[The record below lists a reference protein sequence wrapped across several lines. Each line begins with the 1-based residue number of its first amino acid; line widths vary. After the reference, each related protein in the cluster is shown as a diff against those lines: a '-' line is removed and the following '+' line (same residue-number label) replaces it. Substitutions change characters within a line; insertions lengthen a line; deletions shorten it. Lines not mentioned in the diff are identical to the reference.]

1 MLLTPLKDITMK
13 LRHIAATLLAVTFAS
28 PIFAAPQVYQ
38 FDKAHTNIIFFI
50 SHLGFS
56 NMEGEF
62 KKFDGTLNFD
72 PDNLA
77 GSSVQVSIQVDGVE
91 TDVPKLNEHLQKAE
105 FFNAAQFP
113 SMDFASTAVTV
124 VGDNQL
130 TVTGNLTLLGVSKPV
145 TMDVLLNKA
154 GPHPFSKAPAA
165 GFSATT
171 TIKRSDFGMTA
182 MAGMLGE
189 EVSIRIE
196 TEAQVA
202 K

>member
-1 MLLTPLKDITMK
+1 MTI
-13 LRHIAATLLAVTFAS
+13 RSIAATLLAASLAS
-28 PIFAAPQVYQ
+28 PVFAAPQVYQ

-72 PDNLA
+72 PENIA
-77 GSSVQVSIQVDGVE
+77 ASSVQVSIQVDGVA
-91 TDVPKLNEHLQKAE
+91 TDVPALDEHLQKPD

-124 VGDNQL
+124 ASDNHL

-145 TMDVLLNKA
+145 TLDVLLNKA

-171 TIKRSDFGMTA
+171 TIKRSDFGMNF
-182 MAGMLGE
+182 MQGMLGD

>member
-1 MLLTPLKDITMK
+1 MTFRP
-13 LRHIAATLLAVTFAS
+13 IAALLLAATFVS
-28 PIFAAPQVYQ
+28 PVFAAPQVYQ

-50 SHLGFS
+50 NHLGFS

-72 PDNLA
+72 PENIPA
-77 GSSVQVSIQVDGVE
+77 SSVQVSIQVEGVE

-113 SMDFASTAVTV
+113 TMDFASTAVSVT
-124 VGDNQL
+124 GENQL
-130 TVTGNLTLLGVSKPV
+130 KITGNLTLLGVTQPV
-145 TMDVLLNKA
+145 TLDVVLNKA

-182 MAGMLGE
+182 MTGMLGE

>member
-1 MLLTPLKDITMK
+1 MTFRP
-13 LRHIAATLLAVTFAS
+13 IAALLLAATVAS
-28 PIFAAPQVYQ
+28 PVFAAPQVYQ

-124 VGDNQL
+124 TGDNQL
-130 TVTGNLTLLGVSKPV
+130 KVTGNLTLLGVSKPV
-145 TMDVLLNKA
+145 TLDVLLNKA

-165 GFSATT
+165 GFSATA

>member
-1 MLLTPLKDITMK
+1 MTFP
-13 LRHIAATLLAVTFAS
+13 HIAALLLAVTVAS
-28 PIFAAPQVYQ
+28 PVFAAPQAYQ

-72 PDNLA
+72 PENVA
-77 GSSVQVSIQVDGVE
+77 ASSVQVSIQVDGVA
-91 TDVPKLNEHLQKAE
+91 TDVPALDEHLQKAE

-124 VGDNQL
+124 AGDNRL
-130 TVTGNLTLLGVSKPV
+130 KVTGNFTLLGVTKPV
-145 TMDVLLNKA
+145 TMDVILNKA

-171 TIKRSDFGMTA
+171 TIKRSDFGMSA
-182 MAGMLGE
+182 MLGMLGD
-189 EVSIRIE
+189 EVSIQIE

-202 K
+202 VAK

>member
-1 MLLTPLKDITMK
+1 MK
-13 LRHIAATLLAVTFAS
+13 LRHIAATLLAASLAS
-28 PIFAAPQVYQ
+28 PLFAAPQVYQ

-62 KKFDGTLNFD
+62 KKFDGSLNFD
-72 PDNLA
+72 PENIA
-77 GSSVQVSIQVDGVE
+77 ASSVQVSIQVDGVA
-91 TDVPKLNEHLQKAE
+91 TDVPALDEHLQKPE

-113 SMDFASTAVTV
+113 NMDFASTAVTV
-124 VGDNQL
+124 AADNQL

-145 TMDVLLNKA
+145 TLNVVLNKA

-182 MAGMLGE
+182 MAGMLGD

-196 TEAQVA
+196 TEAQAA

>member
-1 MLLTPLKDITMK
+1 MTFRP
-13 LRHIAATLLAVTFAS
+13 IAALLLATTFAS
-28 PIFAAPQVYQ
+28 PVFAAPQVYQ

-50 SHLGFS
+50 NHLGFS

-72 PDNLA
+72 PENIA
-77 GSSVQVSIQVDGVE
+77 GSSVQVSIQVDGVA
-91 TDVPKLNEHLQKAE
+91 TDVPALDEHLQKAD

-113 SMDFASTAVTV
+113 TMDFASTAVSIT
-124 VGDNQL
+124 GENQFK
-130 TVTGNLTLLGVSKPV
+130 VTGNLTLLGVTQPV
-145 TMDVLLNKA
+145 TLDVVLNKA

-182 MAGMLGE
+182 MTGMLGE